1 MHTQI
6 LLGTSEGKI
15 IIHGRINI
23 GCEDVDW
30 IQQAKDS
37 QWRVPI
43 KFVVPYKAGNFSA
56 Y

>member
-1 MHTQI
+1 MHTKI

-15 IIHGRINI
+15 PLQRHNHTWEYNI

-37 QWRVPI
+37 
-43 KFVVPYKAGNFSA
+43 GGLS
-56 Y
+56 